1 MSVRLPAPFYRDTS
15 VHDEDGAVKPAA
27 QMSSNE
33 YVRIRAEGSPK
44 PGRLWIRPVRNCNH
58 GVTICEECAESWEF
72 DHAVDYHWT
81 LGGRALL
88 QRLLNVDNTDSEVA

>member
-1 MSVRLPAPFYRDTS
+1 MTRLPAPPFRDTKT
-15 VHDEDGAVKPAA
+15 HDEDGAVKPGA
-27 QMSSNE
+27 QLSSND
-33 YVRIRAEGSPK
+33 YVRIRCDGATQ
-44 PGRLWIRPVRNCNH
+44 PGQLWIRPPQHCNH
-58 GVTICEECAESWEF
+58 GITICEECAESWEF